1 MGMTLAKTTKKESKA
16 KSVKKNTVKEDVEAA
31 EVDTTKVDEVELKE
45 EVEVKEE
52 EVKEEEVKPKKVKK
66 VKKEESAEEPA
77 EESLKE
83 ESAEEPAE
91 ESLKEESAEE
101 SESENEVPEEERK
114 VFIKNFGQ
122 ETTEESLETTL
133 KKYGKIEEIRLP
145 RSRENDGHRGIAY
158 IVFKT
163 KKAADDCVKNLKKI
177 DGEKIFIEKPE
188 KRKTYA
194 DSNDENK
201 IFVRN
206 LPFEIDEQKLRQ
218 YFEKF
223 GEVKDLRAPM
233 DNGRS
238 KGFCFVEY
246 EDKASTQ
253 KALKAKHIFGG
264 RSLETKLASEP
275 REKGG
280 AFEKRDNNRSFD
292 RRDNNRSFDRRDN
305 NRRDNNRSFDRRDNN

>member
-177 DGEKIFIEKPE
+177 DGEKIFIENLKKE
-188 KRKTYA
+188 KRTQIPTT
-194 DSNDENK
+194 K
-201 IFVRN
+201 I
-206 LPFEIDEQKLRQ
+206 K
-218 YFEKF
+218 
-223 GEVKDLRAPM
+223 
-233 DNGRS
+233 S
-238 KGFCFVEY
+238 
-246 EDKASTQ
+246 S
-253 KALKAKHIFGG
+253 
-264 RSLETKLASEP
+264 SETCL
-275 REKGG
+275 
-280 AFEKRDNNRSFD
+280 
-292 RRDNNRSFDRRDN
+292 
-305 NRRDNNRSFDRRDNN
+305 

>member
-16 KSVKKNTVKEDVEAA
+16 KSVKKNTVKENVEAA

-66 VKKEESAEEPA
+66 VK
-77 EESLKE
+77 KE

-177 DGEKIFIEKPE
+177 DSEKIFIEKPE

-292 RRDNNRSFDRRDN
+292 RRDNNKSFD
-305 NRRDNNRSFDRRDNN
+305 RRDNNRSFDRGDNNKSF